1 MTENAQ
7 TNIPSSSQISLV
19 PYYMID
25 LIATTIGIVVVVFFN
40 MATPL
45 EFIRNQIFG
54 ENQAFSWQVLF
65 LFFLPRLV
73 LILAISYLS
82 VIVCMKQLLKPV
94 SACLKKIRNKED
106 LPAEEVE
113 AAQKRIL
120 NLPYLHFPLN
130 IAIWIFIPSI
140 VALAAVVSGM
150 TNYQTAA
157 ILSIRAGMVGL
168 IASAIA
174 SQRIESISRTAL
186 IPFFF
191 PDGQLTRLKTV
202 SRLSLSRRIV
212 FINRLGAV
220 IPILILLITLLTL
233 QWQVALEPI
242 PALDYGRGIIIFV
255 SVLFAWTL
263 LFSRELNR
271 MLSKNIVDPINRMVE
286 VLRHVRKGEYTRRL
300 QVVTNDEIGYAGDVV
315 NEMTEGL
322 EEREKMQRSLNLA
335 RQIQQNLLPKENP
348 DVPGLDIAGSSIYCD
363 ETGGDYYDFLLPD
376 HPADPS
382 VRIVLG
388 DVSGHGISSALLMTT
403 SRALFR
409 QRSVMPGELSEV
421 VSQVNRLLCEDVGD
435 SGNFMTLFC
444 AEVDPVNHRIKWV
457 RAGHDP
463 AILYHADTDR
473 FSELK
478 GPGMALGV
486 DKSMVYEARQVSS
499 LSGGQVAVI
508 YTDGVWEAKDADG
521 QAFGKDRLKQVIRE
535 NSHLPAQKILDAVM
549 DASIQFQKGEK
560 RQDDATLIIIKF
572 L

>member
-1 MTENAQ
+1 
-7 TNIPSSSQISLV
+7 
-19 PYYMID
+19 
-25 LIATTIGIVVVVFFN
+25 
-40 MATPL
+40 
-45 EFIRNQIFG
+45 
-54 ENQAFSWQVLF
+54 SWQVLF

-315 NEMTEGL
+315 NEMAQGL

-486 DKSMVYEARQVSS
+486 DKNMVYEARQVSS
-499 LSGGQVAVI
+499 LSGGQVAVL

-535 NSHLPAQKILDAVM
+535 NSNLPAQKILDAVM